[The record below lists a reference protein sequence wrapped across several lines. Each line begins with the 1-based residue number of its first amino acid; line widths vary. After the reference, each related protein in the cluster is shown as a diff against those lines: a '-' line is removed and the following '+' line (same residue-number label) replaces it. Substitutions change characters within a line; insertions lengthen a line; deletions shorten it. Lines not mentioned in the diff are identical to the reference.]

1 VLSLVVFRVVKNRS
15 THIQAISRIGPRSL
29 LVIEGYMHQD
39 PNSLASAPAT
49 ASATLVASLLLR
61 TGAAGAVIL
70 ARRQRMASTPLAR
83 CCRFDVADLLVS
95 TSGSAYADFCN
106 SAKLD

>member
-1 VLSLVVFRVVKNRS
+1 
-15 THIQAISRIGPRSL
+15 
-29 LVIEGYMHQD
+29 
-39 PNSLASAPAT
+39 
-49 ASATLVASLLLR
+49 
-61 TGAAGAVIL
+61 
-70 ARRQRMASTPLAR
+70 MASTPLAQ